1 MNDTE
6 TGNVPLDEL
15 NYQYRFVL
23 VEGVV
28 KGTVGAVEVEDASA
42 SGVVIEVEADAEDA
56 GGRVATLT
64 L

>member
-6 TGNVPLDEL
+6 TGNVPLDEP

-42 SGVVIEVEADAEDA
+42 SGVVIVVEADAEDA